1 MQEMA
6 NQLFSALNGNNR
18 QNVNPMQQLIADA
31 KNLQKTFN
39 GNPKQMVEEL
49 VKSGRMSQQDF
60 NNYAQIAN
68 QIIGSGAFK

>member
-1 MQEMA
+1 MA
-6 NQLFSALNGNNR
+6 NPLFNALNGQQTNH
-18 QNVNPMQQLIADA
+18 MQQLVADA
-31 KNLQKTFN
+31 KRIQQTMT

-68 QIIGSGAFK
+68 QIVGSGAFK

>member
-1 MQEMA
+1 MS
-6 NQLFSALNGNNR
+6 NPLFSALGG
-18 QNVNPMQQLIADA
+18 QQINPMAQLVADA
-31 KNLQKTFN
+31 KRLQQTMT

-49 VKSGRMSQQDF
+49 VRTGRMSQQDF

>member
-1 MQEMA
+1 MQKMA
-6 NQLFSALNGNNR
+6 NPLFHALGG
-18 QNVNPMQQLIADA
+18 QQMNPMAQLVADA
-31 KNLQKTFN
+31 KRLQQTMN

>member
-1 MQEMA
+1 MA
-6 NQLFSALNGNNR
+6 NPLYNALGGH
-18 QNVNPMQQLIADA
+18 QMNPMAQLVADA
-31 KNLQKTFN
+31 KRLQQNMT

>member
-1 MQEMA
+1 MS
-6 NQLFSALNGNNR
+6 NPLFNALGG
-18 QNVNPMQQLIADA
+18 QQMNPMAQLVADA
-31 KNLQKTFN
+31 KRMKQTMT

-68 QIIGSGAFK
+68 QIVGSGAFK

>member
-1 MQEMA
+1 MA
-6 NQLFSALNGNNR
+6 NPLFSALGG
-18 QNVNPMQQLIADA
+18 QQMNPMAQLVADA
-31 KNLQKTFN
+31 KRLQQTMT

-68 QIIGSGAFK
+68 QLVGGGAFK

>member
-1 MQEMA
+1 MQKMA
-6 NQLFSALNGNNR
+6 NPLFNALGG
-18 QNVNPMQQLIADA
+18 QQMNPMTQLVAEAKRLQQ
-31 KNLQKTFN
+31 TMT

-49 VKSGRMSQQDF
+49 MRSGKMSQQDF

>member
-1 MQEMA
+1 MA
-6 NQLFSALNGNNR
+6 NPLFSALGG
-18 QNVNPMQQLIADA
+18 QQMNHMAQLVADA
-31 KNLQKTFN
+31 KRLQQTMT

>member
-1 MQEMA
+1 MS
-6 NQLFSALNGNNR
+6 NPLFSALGG
-18 QNVNPMQQLIADA
+18 QQMNPMAQLVADA
-31 KNLQKTFN
+31 KRLQQTMT

-49 VKSGRMSQQDF
+49 MRSGKMSQQDF

>member
-1 MQEMA
+1 MA
-6 NQLFSALNGNNR
+6 NPLFNALGG
-18 QNVNPMQQLIADA
+18 QQMNPMAQLVAEAKRLQQ
-31 KNLQKTFN
+31 TMT

-49 VKSGRMSQQDF
+49 MRSGKMSQQDF